1 VASSSSSGTTSCSS
15 RSVSDGGSE
24 ASRLFPCEF
33 CAAPQLPVSTNL
45 PRTKGERWDGRRA
58 RVRGTCLERGSRGW
72 DAELGTPLTEH
83 LVDLLLE
90 DGGVGGAALLASGLE
105 AAEHLL

>member
-1 VASSSSSGTTSCSS
+1 MASSSSSGTTSCSS

-83 LVDLLLE
+83 PVDLLLKDSCIAE
-90 DGGVGGAALLASGLE
+90 GRLGAALT
-105 AAEHLL
+105 